1 MNRFITKLLIY
12 PHANTKRSAL
22 FLVLLFIAQINYAQK
37 DSSRAYV
44 IFPKPIKAG
53 QFYSSLG
60 MSITIIPR
68 LVVEEGVL
76 QLPMLDAR
84 ARLGISDEF
93 YLSGKANIVYLTNQ
107 ISLGAGWSYSY
118 KDFSLSIA
126 DHFGYWFGFAGF
138 QGFDATAMGLVNYPS
153 ITLGIAF
160 NNLNVS
166 LSGEALI
173 TLSQHTYF
181 GSASVGRFTPE
192 YVGFAVTLTV
202 EEELWKNN
210 YFIFGAR
217 FQYSLPMYQT
227 WLAFSTSYRWAL
239 FPEFFIGYE
248 L

>member
-1 MNRFITKLLIY
+1 MKKLPAIFISFSIT
-12 PHANTKRSAL
+12 SL
-22 FLVLLFIAQINYAQK
+22 FLSLSFFPTVIIAQQ
-37 DSSRAYV
+37 DSSKGFV
-44 IFPKPIKAG
+44 VFPKPINSG
-53 QFYSSLG
+53 QFHSSIGISL
-60 MSITIIPR
+60 TVVPR
-68 LVVEEGVL
+68 LIVEEGVL

-84 ARLGISDEF
+84 ARLGITDEF
-93 YLSGKANIVYLTNQ
+93 YLSGRANIVYVTNQ
-107 ISLGAGWSYSY
+107 ISLGFGWSYSY
-118 KDFSLSIA
+118 KNLSLSIA
-126 DHFGYWFGFAGF
+126 DHFGYWFGFADF
-138 QGFDATAMGLVNYPS
+138 QGFDAKSMGLANYPT
-153 ITLGIAF
+153 ITLGLSL

-181 GSASVGRFTPE
+181 GTASVGRFSPE
-192 YVGFAVTLTV
+192 YVGYAVTLAV

>member
-1 MNRFITKLLIY
+1 LNKIKTTSIILSVTALYF
-12 PHANTKRSAL
+12 AL
-22 FLVLLFIAQINYAQK
+22 FFFPNNILAQQ
-37 DSSRAYV
+37 DSLKGFV
-44 IFPKPIKAG
+44 IFPKPINAG
-53 QFYSSLG
+53 QFHSSIGL
-60 MSITIIPR
+60 SLTVIPR
-68 LVVEEGVL
+68 LIVEEGVL

-93 YLSGKANIVYLTNQ
+93 YLSGRANIVYVTNQ

-118 KDFSLSIA
+118 KNFSLSIA
-126 DHFGYWFGFAGF
+126 DYFGYWFGFADF
-138 QGFDATAMGLVNYPS
+138 QGFDAKSMGLANYPTVTVGLS
-153 ITLGIAF
+153 L
-160 NNLNVS
+160 NNLNIS

-181 GSASVGRFTPE
+181 GTASVGRFSPE
-192 YVGFAVTLTV
+192 YVGYAVTFAV